1 MSRRA
6 RWVMASCVDGTAQG
20 GDTHAR
26 MSDVVIHEE
35 PVDSADVRWCFR
47 QYAEE
52 LGRLFGYVVEEALP
66 LGTGELTPPRGM
78 VLIAR
83 RDGEAI
89 GCGAVKLEQP
99 RFAEIKRMW
108 VAPPM
113 RGRGL
118 GRQLLAALETRAL
131 EAGKSI
137 ARLDSNEHLQ
147 AALAMYRAHDYREVA
162 PFNAEPFATHWLEKE
177 LGSPSPR
184 SGVDGSRSG

>member
-6 RWVMASCVDGTAQG
+6 RWVMASCADGTAQG

-26 MSDVVIHEE
+26 MRDVVILAE
-35 PVDSADVRWCFR
+35 PADSAEVRWCFGR
-47 QYAEE
+47 YTEE

-66 LGTGELTPPRGM
+66 LVPDELTPPRGM

-83 RDGEAI
+83 HGGEAV
-89 GCGAVKLEQP
+89 GCGAVKLQQP
-99 RFAEIKRMW
+99 RIAEIKRMW

-118 GRQLLAALETRAL
+118 GRQLLAALELRAL
-131 EAGKSI
+131 EASKSV

-147 AALAMYRAHDYREVA
+147 AALAMYRAHGYREVG
-162 PFNAEPFATHWLEKE
+162 PYNAEPFATHWLEKE
-177 LGSPSPR
+177 LRVPETAA
-184 SGVDGSRSG
+184 DTSRSR